1 VAREF
6 MFDFSAKENT
16 ALHALKLC
24 SDLHYKTKL
33 NVYSGKKVLVQTT
46 GFRKYKS
53 GATKQIKTRNRQ
65 KKQRGKSIL

>member
-1 VAREF
+1 
-6 MFDFSAKENT
+6 MFYFSAKENT

-33 NVYSGKKVLVQTT
+33 NVYSGKKVQTT

-53 GATKQIKTRNRQ
+53 GATKHKLKQETDKRNKGAEVYFR
-65 KKQRGKSIL
+65 